1 MEGYNSID
9 RQALL
14 SHLNDVRALELT
26 KYKLT
31 TELSNNTNIINHLGY
46 GTVFSKPNVL
56 KKLSLIQR

>member
-14 SHLNDVRALELT
+14 SHLYDVRALELT